1 MESRYD
7 HWIRCIKLA
16 GINTLFK
23 VNCVEWEDEWI
34 PMKTSRERE
43 RATRQGQAQ
52 VASVVD
58 KWVMQVILKV
68 KYIIS
73 FKLCHLVLI

>member
-1 MESRYD
+1 MIKSRNNNNSLSL
-7 HWIRCIKLA
+7 IA
-16 GINTLFK
+16 
-23 VNCVEWEDEWI
+23 
-34 PMKTSRERE
+34 
-43 RATRQGQAQ
+43 AQ
-52 VASVVD
+52 VATVVD